1 MSDKAQER
9 QSAIRHSQ
17 NQLLYG
23 GIKFSAAG
31 SLAAAFIIF
40 YTYGSIVD
48 PLLVG
53 NWFIVII
60 SAYLFRLVD
69 FRAFERDSNAAANP
83 KKWGRRFN
91 VGALLASSAW
101 ASSMWII
108 FPADD
113 IAHQLLLV
121 LTLIGVAGGA
131 LASLPYDRRLNLA
144 FQLIIVVSVEVR
156 LLTFDDSISYE
167 MALYSLMIFGFQL
180 SCGKEVGKKY
190 FELIRLKQDIQD
202 KNSSVMKTTERMAQI
217 GYWEWDGKAPTIDL
231 SENLAEIWKVDS
243 GSMLAKS
250 CFQKIHVEDRRAVR
264 KSFMKVRDVDDGVVI
279 EYRMATGLERSEYE
293 YRSMRQVIK
302 SDISESGKRQLLGTV
317 QDITDIKS
325 AEAKIYDMAY
335 YDGLTGLANRSC
347 FHEQLSSVISKSR
360 ISKKQFSVVYID
372 LDNFKGVN
380 DSYGHECGD
389 GYLQKFSE
397 HLKNTVRKVDLVAR
411 LGGDEFCI
419 LVNDIQDIS
428 DSIATAKRCLE
439 FSNNIIE
446 VGNHRISPQLS
457 VGISTYPQDGKE
469 PDDIV
474 KSADLAMYYVK
485 NNGKHDFAVYDERMA
500 IETEEQMRLEADL
513 KQALINEEF
522 ELWYQPQVNIQENTY
537 SGVEALI
544 RWRHPTRGL
553 VRPDL
558 FITTAERVGM
568 IKEIGEWVLETGCAQ
583 LAEWNAQGLYT
594 QLAVNIS
601 GEHFIAAGFP
611 EFVDRVVKLHN
622 LNPDHVEIEITESMS
637 RDPVAHT
644 QVCNALQKIG
654 VRIAIDDFG
663 TGYSSLSLL
672 GKMPVNT
679 LKIDKS
685 FIDGVPGDEGSKL
698 MVKSITEL
706 CLGFNYN
713 IVAEGVEHAEQLAFL
728 KSLNIPHV
736 QGYHFSKP
744 LPSEEIQPLLMGVD
758 PLRLAA

>member
-1 MSDKAQER
+1 MDAKAQER

-17 NQLLYG
+17 NRLLYD

-40 YTYGSIVD
+40 YTYRTVVD
-48 PLLVG
+48 PVLVSY
-53 NWFIVII
+53 WFILII
-60 SAYLFRLVD
+60 AAYLFRLVD
-69 FRAFERDSNAAANP
+69 FCAFARNSNVAQNS

-91 VGALLASSAW
+91 IGALLASCAW

-113 IAHQLLLV
+113 IVHQLLLV
-121 LTLIGVAGGA
+121 MTLIAVAGGA

-144 FQLIIVVSVEVR
+144 FQQIIVVSVLAR
-156 LLTFDDSISYE
+156 LLTFGDSISFE
-167 MALYSLMIFGFQL
+167 VILFVVMFSGFQL

-202 KNSSVMKTTERMAQI
+202 KSNSVMKTTERMAQI
-217 GYWEWDGKAPTIDL
+217 GYWEWDGVATTIEL
-231 SENLAEIWKVDS
+231 SENLTEIWNVDAS
-243 GSMLAKS
+243 SMLIKS
-250 CFQKIHVEDRRAVR
+250 CFQKIHTEDRRKVR
-264 KSFMKVRDVDDGVVI
+264 KSFMKVRDLVEGVVV
-279 EYRMATGLERSEYE
+279 EYRMATGSEFNE

-302 SDISESGKRQLLGTV
+302 SDSNEAGKRRLLGTV

-325 AEAKIYDMAY
+325 AEEKIYNMAY
-335 YDGLTGLANRSC
+335 YDGLTGLANRSY
-347 FHEQLSSVISKSR
+347 FHDHLNSVIRQSR
-360 ISKKQFSVVYID
+360 KTKKQFSVIYID

-389 GYLQKFSE
+389 GYLQRFSE
-397 HLKNTVRKVDLVAR
+397 HLKKTVRKKDLVAR

-419 LVNDIQDIS
+419 LVSDIQDIS
-428 DSIATAKRCLE
+428 DSITIAERCIE
-439 FSNNIIE
+439 FSASTIE

-457 VGISTYPQDGKE
+457 VGISTYPQDGEK

-485 NNGKHDFAVYDERMA
+485 NNGKHDFAVYDEHMA
-500 IETEEQMRLEADL
+500 IETEAQMRLEADL
-513 KQALINEEF
+513 KQALNNDEF
-522 ELWYQPQVNIQENTY
+522 EVWYQPQVNIQENTY

-553 VRPDL
+553 VSPDL

-568 IKEIGEWVLETGCAQ
+568 IKEMGEWVLETGCRQ
-583 LAEWNAQGLYT
+583 LAEWNACGLYT

-601 GEHFIAAGFP
+601 GEHFIATGFP
-611 EFVDRVVKLHN
+611 EFVDRVVKSHN

-637 RDPVAHT
+637 RDPEAHT
-644 QVCNALQKIG
+644 QVCEELQKIG

-672 GKMPVNT
+672 GKMSVDT

-685 FIDGVPGDEGSKL
+685 FIDGVPKDEGSKL
-698 MVKSITEL
+698 MVKTITEL
-706 CLGFNYN
+706 CLGFDYD
-713 IVAEGVEHAEQLAFL
+713 IVAEGVENAEQLAFL

-736 QGYHFSKP
+736 QGYYFSKP
-744 LPSEEIQPLLMGVD
+744 LQSGETLSLLRGIEPLG
-758 PLRLAA
+758 LAA

>member
-1 MSDKAQER
+1 MAEQTQKQKNS
-9 QSAIRHSQ
+9 IRHNQ

-31 SLAAAFIIF
+31 SLAAAFVLF
-40 YTYGSIVD
+40 YIYTSIVD
-48 PLLVG
+48 SFSARV
-53 NWFIVII
+53 WFILIMA
-60 SAYLFRLVD
+60 AYLFRLVD
-69 FRAFERDSNAAANP
+69 LSAFMRDPNAAENP

-101 ASSMWII
+101 ASTMWVI

-113 IAHQLLLV
+113 IGHQLLLV

-131 LASLPYDRRLNLA
+131 IASLPYDRFVNLS

-156 LLTFDDSISYE
+156 LLTHGDPIFYE
-167 MALYSLMIFGFQL
+167 IALFSMMIFCFQL

-202 KNSSVMKTTERMAQI
+202 KNNSVMKTTERMAQI
-217 GYWEWDGKAPTIDL
+217 GYWEWDGEASTISL
-231 SENLAEIWKVDS
+231 SENLADIWNVNS
-243 GSMLAKS
+243 GSISIKS
-250 CFQKIHVEDRRAVR
+250 CFQKIHTDDRRSVR
-264 KSFMKVRDVDDGVVI
+264 TSFMEERGLDGEIAV
-279 EYRMATGLERSEYE
+279 EYRMSTGSDLQN
-293 YRSMRQVIK
+293 YRTMRQVIK
-302 SDISESGKRQLLGTV
+302 ESLTDDGRRHLLGTV
-317 QDITDIKS
+317 QDVTDIKS
-325 AEAKIYDMAY
+325 AEEKIYTMAY
-335 YDGLTGLANRSC
+335 YDGLTGLANRSY
-347 FHEQLSSVISKSR
+347 FHEYLNTVIDKIDHSS
-360 ISKKQFSVVYID
+360 KQFSVVYID

-389 GYLQKFSE
+389 GYLQAFSE
-397 HLKNTVRKVDLVAR
+397 HLKKTVRKTDLVAR

-419 LVNDIQDIS
+419 LVNDIQGVE
-428 DSIATAKRCLE
+428 DSVTTAERCLE
-439 FSNNIIE
+439 FSETLIE

-457 VGISTYPQDGKE
+457 VGISTYPQDGE
-469 PDDIV
+469 APDDIV
-474 KSADLAMYYVK
+474 KSADLAMYHVK
-485 NNGKHDFAVYDERMA
+485 NNGKQDYAIYDERMA

-513 KQALINEEF
+513 KQALRNDEF
-522 ELWYQPQVNIQENTY
+522 ELWYQPQVNIQENNY

-544 RWRHPTRGL
+544 RWRHPTRGM

-568 IKEIGEWVLETGCAQ
+568 IKEIGEWVLETGCKQ
-583 LAEWNAQGLYT
+583 LAEWNACGLYT

-601 GEHFIAAGFP
+601 GEHFIASGFP
-611 EFVDRVVKLHN
+611 EFVQATIKAHS

-644 QVCNALQKIG
+644 HVCNELQDIG

-685 FIDGVPGDEGSKL
+685 FIDGVPADEGSKL
-698 MVKSITEL
+698 MVKAIAEL
-706 CLGFNYN
+706 CLGFDYD
-713 IVAEGVEHAEQLAFL
+713 IVAEGVEQREQLEFL
-728 KSLNIPHV
+728 KNLNIPHV
-736 QGYHFSKP
+736 QGYYFSKP
-744 LPSEEIQPLLMGVD
+744 LPSDEIYPLLMTID
-758 PLRLAA
+758 PLGIAA